1 MLKPM
6 LPARMPALMSTLLLS
21 MLATNGALQAAP
33 LSVDAEKQQ
42 DLSITLYNQNL
53 GLVRDV
59 RSLPRIDHGQT
70 LYIRDVSHQIM
81 SQTLQVENAGNIL
94 EQNLNNNLISVHAL
108 LNAYT
113 GKKVQLARFNSVSGS
128 ETISDA
134 LLLSSDGN
142 QALVEQQGRIETIP
156 VNQQG
161 WRFIFPSIPEG
172 MQSQP
177 SLEIRSDG
185 TDKAGD
191 AVLTYLTQGLSWQMD
206 YALVLNNA
214 GDQLKLDGMATL
226 NNNTGVDFHN
236 SHILLMAGQVN
247 QSPAPVMRQKA
258 AMLMNESMADGNGA
272 QSFQDYQLYKLPQR
286 ASLLNGQTK
295 QVSLINAEQVSAE
308 KSYHYQFEVYPSLDR
323 QTYDQKPDINISFI
337 NDEAE
342 GLGFPLPAG
351 TARVFSPD
359 TDGLRHF
366 IGSAAIRNSSKGQT
380 VDLPIGKAF
389 DLTIK
394 RQQSLFEKTYDSFLN
409 GYELQLSNS
418 SEQAKAIEI
427 TANFHQ
433 DWKVTESNH
442 PYKRVNASQL
452 RWTVNVP
459 AEGSARLE
467 FKTELKNMNSK
478 K

>member
-1 MLKPM
+1 MLKP
-6 LPARMPALMSTLLLS
+6 LSPALIPALLLS
-21 MLATNGALQAAP
+21 IFTTSEALHAAP
-33 LSVDAEKQQ
+33 LSVDSDKQQ

-59 RSLPRIDHGQT
+59 RSLPSIDQGQT

-81 SQTLQVENAGNIL
+81 SQTLQVENAGKIL
-94 EQNLNNNLISVHAL
+94 EQNLNNNLISVYAL

-113 GKKVQLARFNSVSGS
+113 GKRVQLARFNSVSGS

-134 LLLSSDGN
+134 RLLSADGN
-142 QALVEQQGRIETIP
+142 QALVEHQGRIETIP

-161 WRFIFPSIPEG
+161 WRFIFPSLPEG
-172 MQSQP
+172 MQSRP

-185 TDKAGD
+185 TAKAGD

-206 YALVLNNA
+206 YSLVLNSTGN
-214 GDQLKLDGMATL
+214 QLKLDGLATL

-236 SHILLMAGQVN
+236 SKVLLMAGQVN
-247 QSPAPVMRQKA
+247 QPPVPMQRQKTV
-258 AMLMNESMADGNGA
+258 MLMAESMADSGA
-272 QSFQDYQLYKLPQR
+272 PQSFQDYQLYKLPQR

-295 QVSLINAEQVSAE
+295 QVSLISADKVTAE

-337 NDEAE
+337 NGKTE

-351 TARVFSPD
+351 TARVFSSD
-359 TDGLRHF
+359 AEGLSHF
-366 IGSAAIRNSSKGQT
+366 IGSATIQNSSKGQT
-380 VDLPIGKAF
+380 VNLPIGKAF
-389 DLTIK
+389 DLTI
-394 RQQSLFEKTYDSFLN
+394 RQQQSLFEKTYDSFLN

-418 SEQAKAIEI
+418 SKHVKQIEI

-433 DWKVTESNH
+433 DWKVTESNQ

-452 RWTVNVP
+452 RWTISIP
-459 AEGSARLE
+459 AEASTRLE
-467 FKTELKNMNSK
+467 FKTEQKNLQK
-478 K
+478 

>member
-1 MLKPM
+1 MLKP
-6 LPARMPALMSTLLLS
+6 LSPARIPALIPTTLLLS
-21 MLATNGALQAAP
+21 VLATNGALQAAP
-33 LSVDAEKQQ
+33 LNVDSEKQQ
-42 DLSITLYNQNL
+42 DLSITLYNQDL

-59 RSLPRIDHGQT
+59 RSLPRIDQGQT

-81 SQTLQVENAGNIL
+81 SQTLQVENAGKIL
-94 EQNLNNNLISVHAL
+94 EQNLNNNLISVYAL

-113 GKKVQLARFNSVSGS
+113 GKMVQLARFNSVSGS

-142 QALVEQQGRIETIP
+142 QALVEYQGRIETVP

-161 WRFIFPSIPEG
+161 WRFIFPSVPEG
-172 MQSQP
+172 MQSRP

-185 TDKAGD
+185 TTKAGE

-206 YALVLNNA
+206 YSLVVNNA
-214 GDQLKLDGMATL
+214 GDQLKLDGLATL
-226 NNNTGVDFHN
+226 NNNTGVNFHN
-236 SHILLMAGQVN
+236 SKILLMAGQVN
-247 QSPAPVMRQKA
+247 QASAPMLRQKA
-258 AMLMNESMADGNGA
+258 VMLRAESMADSGA
-272 QSFQDYQLYKLPQR
+272 PQSFQDYQLYKLPQR
-286 ASLLNGQTK
+286 ASLLSGQTK
-295 QVSLINAEQVSAE
+295 QVSLISADKVTAE

-337 NDEAE
+337 NDEKE

-359 TDGLRHF
+359 ADGLRHF
-366 IGSAAIRNSSKGQT
+366 IGSAMIENSSKGQT
-380 VDLPIGKAF
+380 VNLPIGKAF

-394 RQQSLFEKTYDSFLN
+394 QQQSLFEKTYDSFLN

-418 SEQAKAIEI
+418 SEQAKEIEI

-433 DWKVTESNH
+433 DWKVTESNQ

-452 RWTVNVP
+452 RWTISVP
-459 AEGSARLE
+459 AEGNARLE
-467 FKTELKNMNSK
+467 FKTELKNLQK
-478 K
+478 